1 MRSHA
6 RQKGLQPVDHAAEI
20 HGHPEV
26 PVLVGDALEGAL
38 DADAGVVDE
47 HVHVAEDALGLVC
60 GGRHG
65 LAVRHVQLDGMHVLR
80 LTAPIEVRH
89 RLAM

>member
-1 MRSHA
+1 MRG
-6 RQKGLQPVDHAAEI
+6 RKGLQSVDHSAEV
-20 HGHPEV
+20 HRHPEV
-26 PVLVGDALEGAL
+26 PVLVGDALERAL

-47 HVHVAEDALGLVC
+47 HVHLAEDAFGLVC

-80 LTAPIEVRH
+80 CPRRSKSAIASP
-89 RLAM
+89 M